1 MRLRAL
7 VARVAEF
14 RVRDR
19 TLVAAQRTIEQIL
32 AAREPTEEEALRYAR
47 VVERYFAAS
56 TREAEQRLRELDRRI
71 AHVNQ
76 VQFNLQAE
84 RGVALRRVEVTQ
96 GVLSG
101 VRELR

>member
-1 MRLRAL
+1 M
-7 VARVAEF
+7 
-14 RVRDR
+14 
-19 TLVAAQRTIEQIL
+19 AAQKTIEQIL
-32 AAREPTEEEALRYAR
+32 AVREPTSEE
-47 VVERYFAAS
+47 VERYRRAVDCYFSGFA
-56 TREAEQRLRELDRRI
+56 REAVRRLEELDKRI

-101 VRELR
+101 LAELR

>member
-1 MRLRAL
+1 MRS
-7 VARVAEF
+7 
-14 RVRDR
+14 
-19 TLVAAQRTIEQIL
+19 AQQAMQEIL
-32 AAREPTEEEALRYAR
+32 AIRQPTADEVDRYRSA
-47 VVERYFAAS
+47 VERYFSAFA
-56 TREAEQRLRELDRRI
+56 REAEQRLRDVDRRI

-101 VRELR
+101 AKELD